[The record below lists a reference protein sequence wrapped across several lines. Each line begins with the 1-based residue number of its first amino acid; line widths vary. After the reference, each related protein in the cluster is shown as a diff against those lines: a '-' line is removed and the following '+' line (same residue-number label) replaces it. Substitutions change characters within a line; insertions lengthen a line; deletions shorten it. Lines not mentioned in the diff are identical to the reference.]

1 MKLSIFTDQWEM
13 NSPFVTSQDSITHIE
28 TITVCLGSA
37 GVCGRGEALG
47 VDYLGE
53 TPETI
58 MAQLEKVRS
67 EIEAGIGLPEI
78 NQLLPPGG
86 ARNALDCA
94 LWDLKAKISG
104 RRVWEILETPCKPV
118 TTVYTL
124 SMDTPQRMAA
134 EALSHKNFPVLKL
147 KLNQNLV
154 AESLQAIRTVRPD
167 AKLIIDANGSW
178 SRQFLEAISSDL
190 VACDVEMVE
199 QPLAIGLDA
208 QLDGLDYPITLC
220 ADESCQSSKD
230 LESIKPYYQMVNIKL
245 DKCGGLSEA
254 MSMVQWCRGN
264 DMEMMVGNMLGSSLA
279 MAPAFIVAQ
288 YCRYVDLDGPLWQ
301 KTDRSSPLKFEKAL
315 INRPDSTLWG

>member
-13 NSPFVTSQDSITHIE
+13 NSPFVTSKESISHIE
-28 TITVCLGSA
+28 TITVCLGSG

-53 TPETI
+53 TPATI
-58 MAQLEKVRS
+58 MAQLENVRS
-67 EIEAGIGLPEI
+67 EVEAGIGLEEI

-94 LWDLKAKISG
+94 AWDLNAKLSG
-104 RRVWEILETPCKPV
+104 KRAWEMLEAPSEPV

-124 SMDTPQRMAA
+124 SLDTPQHMAE
-134 EALSHKNFPVLKL
+134 EALRHAQFPVLKL
-147 KLNQNLV
+147 KLNQHAV
-154 AESLQAIRTVRPD
+154 IESLKAIREARPD

-178 SRQFLEAISSDL
+178 SRHTLESISDEL
-190 VACDVEMVE
+190 VACGVEMVE
-199 QPLAIGLDA
+199 QPLAIGKDA
-208 QLDGLDYPITLC
+208 QLDGLDYPVTLC
-220 ADESCQSSKD
+220 ADESCQSTRD
-230 LESIKPYYQMVNIKL
+230 LQSLKPYYQMVNIKL

-254 MSMVQWCRGN
+254 MKMVQWCREN
-264 DMEMMVGNMLGSSLA
+264 DMKMMVGNMLGSSLA

-301 KTDRSSPLKFEKAL
+301 KSDRSSPLEFDGAL
-315 INRPDSTLWG
+315 ITRPNSSLWG